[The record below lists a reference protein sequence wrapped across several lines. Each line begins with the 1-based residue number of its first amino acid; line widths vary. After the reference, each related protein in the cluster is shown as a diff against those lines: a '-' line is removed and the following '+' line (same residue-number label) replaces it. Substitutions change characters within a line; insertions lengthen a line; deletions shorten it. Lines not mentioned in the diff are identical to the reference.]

1 MPLDSLNLGFVVPL
15 NIEFSI
21 MYFILGMRW
30 PNAIGIRIGQTICG
44 LSNTLYSAF
53 CLALRQGFS
62 TYPGCPATYQ
72 VGQAGLRFTE
82 IPPLPKRYSA
92 YRMLE

>member
-62 TYPGCPATYQ
+62 TYPGLSCNSPSRPGWPQIY
-72 VGQAGLRFTE
+72 RD
-82 IPPLPKRYSA
+82 IPTPKEV
-92 YRMLE
+92 LCL